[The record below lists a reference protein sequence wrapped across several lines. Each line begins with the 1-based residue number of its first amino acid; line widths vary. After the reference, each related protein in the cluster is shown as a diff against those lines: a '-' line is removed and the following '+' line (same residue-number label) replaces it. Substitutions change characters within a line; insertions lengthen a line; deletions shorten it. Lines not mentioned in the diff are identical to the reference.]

1 MKSSSQ
7 IKAYLLDSRPKREID
22 ELAIRQYCQNFGIDL
37 SDCNNFP
44 KTSNKPAITYRQF
57 KSWLGNENLE
67 KGEVITLDVDGSIGL
82 VRSCDATSITFHALL
97 HVSTGVLH
105 LSSTLDRSSYHSS
118 SAKERKQ
125 LQRALSAHR
134 LNYLKRWNILVD
146 KALPEDGSFVQ
157 VSILGEKKGTGIF
170 KKVDP
175 QGKLIFHAFVNPKN
189 SQCHLDK
196 TFRHFDD
203 CQLLNASLKD
213 KDAINNILKSQGY
226 VWDGYSK
233 KIGINGLRRYKG
245 EPYFY
250 INSYLEIIQATDNYS
265 KQDLKRFRAKNYF
278 VQYEDAADML
288 SMFSMKLP
296 TVNRKFG
303 NVYFYIDNYLQIIEV
318 SDYRKP
324 KDKRRF
330 EVGNYF
336 LDKNC
341 ALSCQVRFLELR
353 DIKLRNLPTSLLKLK
368 PKKGRKPKIQN

>member
-67 KGEVITLDVDGSIGL
+67 KGEVITLDADGSIGL
-82 VRSCDATSITFHALL
+82 VRSCDTASITFHALL
-97 HVSTGVLH
+97 LVSGVLC
-105 LSSTLDRSSYHSS
+105 LSSTLDRCSYCSS

-125 LQRALSAHR
+125 LQRALSVHH
-134 LNYLKRWNILVD
+134 LNYQKRKNVLVE
-146 KALPEDGSFVQ
+146 KTIPEDGNYVQ
-157 VSILGEKKGTGIF
+157 VSIIGEKVGIGIF

-175 QGKLIFHAFVNPKN
+175 LGKIIFHALVNSKT
-189 SQCHLDK
+189 SGCQLDK
-196 TFRHFDD
+196 KFRHFDD
-203 CQLLNASLKD
+203 CQLLNASFKD

-353 DIKLRNLPTSLLKLK
+353 EIKLRNLPTSLLKLK

>member
-82 VRSCDATSITFHALL
+82 VRSCDATSITFHALF

-105 LSSTLDRSSYHSS
+105 LSSTLDRSSYRSS

-125 LQRALSAHR
+125 LQRALSVHH
-134 LNYLKRWNILVD
+134 LIYQKRQNVLVD
-146 KALPEDGSFVQ
+146 KNIPEDGNYVQ
-157 VSILGEKKGTGIF
+157 VSIIGEKVGIGIF

-175 QGKLIFHAFVNPKN
+175 LGKIIFHALVK
-189 SQCHLDK
+189 SKTARCQLDK
-196 TFRHFDD
+196 TFRHFDE
-203 CQLLNASLKD
+203 CQLLNASIKD
-213 KDAINNILKSQGY
+213 KNAINDILKSQGY

-233 KIGINGLRRYKG
+233 KIVINGLRRYKG
-245 EPYFY
+245 EPYYY
-250 INSYLEIIQATDNYS
+250 INSYLEIIRTTDNYS
-265 KQDLKRFRAKNYF
+265 KLDLKRFRAKNYF
-278 VQYEDAADML
+278 VQYEDAVDML

-296 TVNRKFG
+296 TVKRKFG
-303 NVYFYIDNYLQIIEV
+303 NAYFYIDNYLQIIKV

-324 KDKRRF
+324 QDAKRF

-336 LDKNC
+336 LDENC

-353 DIKLRNLPTSLLKLK
+353 DIKLRNLPTSVLKLK
-368 PKKGRKPKIQN
+368 PKKGRKPKNQN